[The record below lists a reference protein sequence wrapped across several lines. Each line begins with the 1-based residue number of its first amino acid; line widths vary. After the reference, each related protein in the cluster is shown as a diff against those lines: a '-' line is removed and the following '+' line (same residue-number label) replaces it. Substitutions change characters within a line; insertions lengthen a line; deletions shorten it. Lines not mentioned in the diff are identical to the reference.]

1 METDPA
7 NLSADVCRADD
18 VHVEAATYRPRPA
31 ILPVFRRTTRLSPG
45 RRSMSQ
51 SAKLSVLNPEVP
63 RLQTVDDASGAAAR
77 ASLAK
82 RLDSLDGK
90 TVYLVDTGFG
100 GSFKFMRELE
110 NWFACNMPS
119 VTTVRK
125 RKPGGPFA
133 DDVDTLWEEIKERGD
148 AAILGVGG

>member
-1 METDPA
+1 
-7 NLSADVCRADD
+7 
-18 VHVEAATYRPRPA
+18 
-31 ILPVFRRTTRLSPG
+31 
-45 RRSMSQ
+45 MSQ
-51 SAKLSVLNPEVP
+51 SAQLTVLNPEG
-63 RLQTVDDASGAAAR
+63 RLVQTVDDPSGAGAA

-82 RLDSLDGK
+82 RLDTLDGK

-110 NWFACNMPS
+110 NWFTSNKPL
-119 VTTVRK
+119 VKTVRT

-133 DDVDTLWEEIKERGD
+133 DDVDTLWREIKERGD